1 MATFTRTKAGTWQA
15 RVVKNSPK
23 PLYATFRTKAMA
35 EEWATR
41 KEDSLAQRNLRDYG
55 RAEVTTL
62 AECFADYQKEI
73 TPRKSSQ
80 QQEESRL
87 KILARE
93 LGNLTIIQLTPQEI
107 ISYVDRRQKTIT
119 SESVRKEIATLSQ
132 VWKTARALWQIN
144 LPENPVTIA
153 REILSVTRTLK
164 PGQERIRRLKKGEYK
179 AIMKHAP
186 ESVKPIIDFA
196 LETAMRR
203 GEILNAKREHVHGQ
217 FLRIPETKTD
227 KPRTIPLSK
236 KALQILKKA
245 PKQGF
250 LFVLRPDSVTQGFN
264 RACKRANIQD
274 LRFHDLRHE
283 AISRL
288 FEKKLAVQEVAAI
301 SGHSDW
307 RTLKRYTHVL
317 PETIAKKLA

>member
-1 MATFTRTKAGTWQA
+1 MATFTRTKAGNWQA

-35 EEWATR
+35 EQWATR
-41 KEDSLAQRNLRDYG
+41 KEDALSQRNLRDYG
-55 RAEVTTL
+55 TAEVTTL
-62 AECFADYQKEI
+62 SKCFADYQKEI

-87 KILARE
+87 KILTRE
-93 LGNLTIIQLTPQEI
+93 LGNLTLIQLTPQEI
-107 ISYVDRRQKTIT
+107 ISYVDRRQQTIT

-164 PGQERIRRLKKGEYK
+164 PGQERIRRLKKGEY
-179 AIMKHAP
+179 ARIMKHAP
-186 ESVKPIIDFA
+186 ESVKPVIDFA
-196 LETAMRR
+196 LETGMRR
-203 GEILNAKREHVHGQ
+203 GEILNARREHVHGH
-217 FLRIPETKTD
+217 FLRIPETKTE

-264 RACKRANIQD
+264 RACKRAEIED

-288 FEKKLAVQEVAAI
+288 FEKGLAVQEVAAI